1 MTTDDRY
8 QDALNEALS
17 SHVSLGVSS
26 DNSPTVG
33 TNDIQEAAEENLRFK
48 IEEFSREYLYKLFT
62 NSFTIIGALLVAVVI
77 GMITYNNYMNDK
89 LQDTYK
95 AVYKVGGDLV
105 LLRYQKDELEKRIS
119 QLENEIS
126 ALKEENIILRRQ
138 QSKGE
143 SK

>member
-17 SHVSLGVSS
+17 SHVSLGVS

-95 AVYKVGGDLV
+95 AVYKVDGDLV
-105 LLRYQKDELEKRIS
+105 LLRYQKDELERRIS
-119 QLENEIS
+119 QLENEIT

-138 QSKGE
+138 QSKGD